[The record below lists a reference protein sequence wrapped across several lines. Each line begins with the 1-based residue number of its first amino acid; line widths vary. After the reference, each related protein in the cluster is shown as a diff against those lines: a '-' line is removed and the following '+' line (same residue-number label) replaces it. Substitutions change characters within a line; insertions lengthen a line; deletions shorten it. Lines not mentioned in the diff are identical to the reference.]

1 MKSAQHRLW
10 WNHISMPSQG
20 MTRCIDPVLFELRDR
35 KRVISPS
42 VIAARR
48 RSRERANGG
57 TGIWHAHAAIADE
70 QRAGGRQPT
79 LNRQEHSSFVGLAER
94 EELLSSRDNFLSVRP
109 NRMSASR
116 R

>member
-48 RSRERANGG
+48 RSSERAAETASDTRTPQSRTNS
-57 TGIWHAHAAIADE
+57 APAAVS
-70 QRAGGRQPT
+70 Q
-79 LNRQEHSSFVGLAER
+79 
-94 EELLSSRDNFLSVRP
+94 LLIDKNIQVLLVW
-109 NRMSASR
+109 R
-116 R
+116 RRRNS

>member
-48 RSRERANGG
+48 RSRERASER
-57 TGIWHAHAAIADE
+57 AAETASDTRTP
-70 QRAGGRQPT
+70 QSRTNSAPAAVSQ
-79 LNRQEHSSFVGLAER
+79 
-94 EELLSSRDNFLSVRP
+94 LLIDKNIQVLLVW
-109 NRMSASR
+109 R
-116 R
+116 RRRNS

>member
-20 MTRCIDPVLFELRDR
+20 VPRCIDPVLFELRDR

-48 RSRERANGG
+48 RSSERAAETASDTRTPQSRN
-57 TGIWHAHAAIADE
+57 E
-70 QRAGGRQPT
+70 QRAGGHQPT

-94 EELLSSRDNFLSVRP
+94 EKLLSSRDNFLSVRS